1 MVMVIV
7 SDEQRLNQKEIH
19 YESQFHTIL
28 RCFMLTRILNNNQ

>member
-1 MVMVIV
+1 MVIV
-7 SDEQRLNQKEIH
+7 ISSVEQRLNQKAIH